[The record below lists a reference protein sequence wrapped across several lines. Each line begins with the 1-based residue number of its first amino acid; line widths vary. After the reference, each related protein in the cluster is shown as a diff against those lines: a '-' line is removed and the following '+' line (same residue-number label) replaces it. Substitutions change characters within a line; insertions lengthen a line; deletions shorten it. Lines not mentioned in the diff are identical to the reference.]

1 MCMENMKDDVDV
13 KDDVL
18 YKLAMLRNLNISIG
32 DYSEWMDEMNYKDYK
47 DRIDGLCLVS
57 KDIIDEIKH
66 MINK

>member
-1 MCMENMKDDVDV
+1 MCMENTKDDVDV

-32 DYSEWMDEMNYKDYK
+32 DYSGWIDEMNYKDYR

-57 KDIIDEIKH
+57 KDIIDEVTNL
-66 MINK
+66 INK

>member
-1 MCMENMKDDVDV
+1 MCMDDVNDI
-13 KDDVL
+13 L
-18 YKLAMLRNLNISIG
+18 YKLEMLRSLNISIG

-66 MINK
+66 MINQ

>member
-1 MCMENMKDDVDV
+1 MCMDDMKDDV

-18 YKLAMLRNLNISIG
+18 YKLAALRSLNISIG
-32 DYSEWMDEMNYKDYK
+32 DYTGWIDDKNYKDYT
-47 DRIDGLCLVS
+47 DRIDGLCLVQ